1 MPNCPKG
8 GNGLISDVV
17 FAGGAMTPF
26 NRRKDGSSFRD
37 WAQAA
42 VQGALKDAGL
52 NATDIDALVVAS
64 ESDYFTMQLNPA
76 ALLADHCG
84 LTGVAAKRV
93 EGGGASGHLAVH
105 AAIAE
110 VASGMAQ
117 RVLVLGVEPSASHLK
132 GADVGALYSLSFD
145 GWTDGMTGIDSTSL
159 YALSAQAFMARTG
172 ARLDDFAAIAVRNR
186 ANARANPNAHLPLDI
201 SADDVAASPV
211 VMSPYRRLD
220 CSPLSDGA
228 AAIILS
234 RSEDLPA
241 RLGGRARF
249 RAAVSAVDT
258 VRLGERRDPG
268 FFDGKHAAAQR
279 AFSFA
284 GLSPDDI
291 GLAEVYDSYSGA
303 QLQALEALGLAQ
315 GRTLEAERDGVFAAD
330 GTLPIN
336 LSGGLLGQGAPVGA
350 TGVAQVLAAALQLE
364 GRYFGMQAQHAP
376 QFALV
381 DTHGGIATMNA
392 ISILEAP

>member
-1 MPNCPKG
+1 M
-8 GNGLISDVV
+8 ISDVV

-37 WAQAA
+37 WARTA
-42 VQGALKDAGL
+42 VQGALNDADL
-52 NATDIDALVVAS
+52 DVTDIDALVVAS
-64 ESDYFTMQLNPA
+64 ESDFFTMQLNPA

-105 AAIAE
+105 AGIAE
-110 VASGMAQ
+110 VASGMAR

-132 GADVGALYSLSFD
+132 GADVGALYGLSFD

-159 YALSAQAFMARTG
+159 YALSIQAFMARTG
-172 ARLDDFAAIAVRNR
+172 ARVDDFAAIAVRNR
-186 ANARANPNAHLPLDI
+186 ANAQVNLNAHLPLDI
-201 SADDVAASPV
+201 SLDDVATSPV
-211 VMSPYRRLD
+211 VASPYRRLD

-234 RSEDLPA
+234 RAEDLPT
-241 RLGGRARF
+241 RPEGSARF
-249 RAAVSAVDT
+249 RAAASTVDT
-258 VRLGERRDPG
+258 VRLGERPDPG
-268 FFDGKHAAAQR
+268 FFGGKQRAAQR
-279 AFSFA
+279 AYSYA
-284 GLSPDDI
+284 GISPDDI

-303 QLQALEALGLAQ
+303 QLQALEALGFAQ
-315 GRTLEAERDGVFAAD
+315 GQSLNAEREGAFAVN
-330 GTLPIN
+330 GSLPIN

-376 QFALV
+376 KFALV
-381 DTHGGIATMNA
+381 DTHGGIATLNA

>member
-1 MPNCPKG
+1 M
-8 GNGLISDVV
+8 ISDVV

-37 WAQAA
+37 WARTA
-42 VQGALKDAGL
+42 VQGALNDADL
-52 NATDIDALVVAS
+52 DVTDIDALVVAS
-64 ESDYFTMQLNPA
+64 ESDFFTMQLNPA

-105 AAIAE
+105 AGIAE
-110 VASGMAQ
+110 VASGMAR

-132 GADVGALYSLSFD
+132 GADVGALYGLSFD

-159 YALSAQAFMARTG
+159 YALSIQAFMARTG
-172 ARLDDFAAIAVRNR
+172 ARIDDFAAIAVRNR
-186 ANARANPNAHLPLDI
+186 ANARVNLNAHLPLDI
-201 SADDVAASPV
+201 SLDDVATSPV
-211 VMSPYRRLD
+211 VASPYRRLD

-234 RSEDLPA
+234 RAEDLPT
-241 RLGGRARF
+241 RPEGRARF
-249 RAAVSAVDT
+249 RAAASTVDT
-258 VRLGERRDPG
+258 VRLGERPDPG
-268 FFDGKHAAAQR
+268 FFGGKQRAAQR
-279 AFSFA
+279 AYSYA
-284 GLSPDDI
+284 GISPDDI

-303 QLQALEALGLAQ
+303 QLQALEALGFAQ
-315 GRTLEAERDGVFAAD
+315 GQPLDAEREGAFAVN
-330 GTLPIN
+330 GSLPIN

-376 QFALV
+376 KFALV
-381 DTHGGIATMNA
+381 DT
-392 ISILEAP
+392 